1 MICPAQTEREIGLA
15 ALENLV
21 ERALEKLL
29 AVAEPIMVIAKT
41 LYYGFSCK
49 LRLLLTHFG
58 KTQIIES

>member
-1 MICPAQTEREIGLA
+1 
-15 ALENLV
+15 LENLV

-41 LYYGFSCK
+41 LYSGFSCK